1 MGDQVR
7 APENGVPP
15 PGGCPRITIAVP
27 SYNQGKFIRETL
39 ESLVEQQYP
48 NLEVIIQDGGSTD
61 GAVEI
66 AQEFAA
72 RLPGTFRLYVQK
84 DRGHA
89 HALNMAFA
97 RSTGEILGY
106 LNTDD
111 TLYPG
116 CLRRVAREIDPARG
130 RYIVFGR
137 CLFTG
142 EGSPY
147 VGREHPAQY
156 HGHFDLL
163 AVWKRGHNAIPQPST
178 FWHRSVYETCGG
190 FDEEHNHGLDY
201 LQWCKFSRRYRFH
214 KVDALWST
222 YRMHPVSVTANKTER
237 EWLDIMIR
245 YSRMHWGPWWHPL
258 RWRCEV
264 SCRFHD
270 RDRYERARRHAQRA
284 EQAIRAGR
292 YGEVLRASIRAF
304 SCSPRLVLYRVARR
318 LPAMGLGA
326 ALRRARPDASGSVF
340 AGRYSDNWIGP
351 VYRSEVSVPTDA
363 SRLIMLL
370 EHHPQGHH
378 HLRASP
384 ALLLDG
390 KVVDRR
396 RMNEPGRLSLVV
408 PLAPYRGN
416 TCTLEVRT
424 PEFFIPRFVSGDPDD
439 RRLSLMLLDQRI
451 E

>member
-1 MGDQVR
+1 MAESR
-7 APENGVPP
+7 APADIGAVTRSHPARAGSWPP
-15 PGGCPRITIAVP
+15 LERYPRITIAVP

-39 ESLVEQQYP
+39 QSLVDQQYS
-48 NLEVIIQDGGSTD
+48 NLEVIIQDGGSSD
-61 GAVEI
+61 GAIEI
-66 AQEFAA
+66 AQEFAERFPA
-72 RLPGTFRLYVQK
+72 TFHLYVQK

-147 VGREHPAQY
+147 VGREHPAEY

-178 FWHRSVYETCGG
+178 FWHRRVYETCGG

-201 LQWCKFSRRYRFH
+201 LQWCKFSRRFRFH
-214 KVDALWST
+214 KVDELWST

-245 YSRMHWGPWWHPL
+245 YSRMHWGPWWQPL
-258 RWRCEV
+258 RWRCEL
-264 SCRFHD
+264 SYRLHESTL
-270 RDRYERARRHAQRA
+270 RYWISRSVLGQ
-284 EQAIRAGR
+284 
-292 YGEVLRASIRAF
+292 VLRA
-304 SCSPRLVLYRVARR
+304 VRR
-318 LPAMGLGA
+318 RKA
-326 ALRRARPDASGSVF
+326 ASEFTGKY
-340 AGRYSDNWIGP
+340 GDNWIGP
-351 VYRSEVSVPTDA
+351 VYRSDFSVPADA
-363 SRLIMLL
+363 TRLIVVL
-370 EHHPQGHH
+370 EHHPQAHH
-378 HLRASP
+378 RRVSP
-384 ALLLDG
+384 ALRLNG
-390 KVVDRR
+390 KVVDRQSVG
-396 RMNEPGRLSLVV
+396 EAGQLSFVVDLV
-408 PLAPYRGN
+408 PYRGAS
-416 TCTLEVRT
+416 CTLEVRT
-424 PEFFIPRFVSGDPDD
+424 PEFFVPRFAMRGQDN
-439 RRLSLMLLDQRI
+439 RRLSILLLEQRV